1 MLQNQVIVLSGL
13 RSLKI
18 ASQDGAPD
26 NEYRIQQNAVDFRA
40 VNGQGVPSG
49 SVNSQWRVL
58 DPNEIELH
66 FVLQTPVAHWL
77 SKNLYSMP
85 AMA

>member
-1 MLQNQVIVLSGL
+1 MLQNQLIVLSGL

-26 NEYRIQQNAVDFRA
+26 NEYRIQYNAVEFRSVDA
-40 VNGQGVPSG
+40 KGVSNA
-49 SVNSQWRVL
+49 SMNSEWRIL
-58 DPNEIELH
+58 DANEIELH

-77 SKNLYSMP
+77 SKNLYCMP
-85 AMA
+85 AVA